1 MGVGL
6 KSAQRIGVPKRRVFV
21 GVRIPP
27 HIGEELQSIQETIA
41 PFFEGRF
48 TPVEN
53 LHVTLKFLGEIDER
67 TIEQVRETLEE
78 ATLEHMLARIDGFGS
93 FSNRIIWARITGIKH
108 VQRSIDS
115 ALSDRFAK
123 ERRFM
128 SHATVARVRRCTNRA
143 GLRAALKALHL
154 PLSWQFTHVELI
166 ASHLS
171 EDGARYETIASY
183 PLTNR
188 ILV

>member
-6 KSAQRIGVPKRRVFV
+6 KSAQRIGALKRRVFV

-27 HIGEELQSIQETIA
+27 HIGEELQGVQEAIA

-53 LHVTLKFLGEIDER
+53 LHVTLKFLGEIDEEMIGR
-67 TIEQVRETLEE
+67 VHESLEG
-78 ATLEHMLARIDGFGS
+78 AAFEHILARIGGFGS
-93 FSNRIIWARITGIKH
+93 FSNRIIWAQITGIKH
-108 VQRSIDS
+108 VQRTIDT
-115 ALSDRFAK
+115 ALSDHFPK
-123 ERRFM
+123 EHRFM
-128 SHATVARVRRCTNRA
+128 SHATIARVKRCTNRA
-143 GLRAALKALHL
+143 GLRAALKALHV
-154 PLSWQFTHVELI
+154 PLTWQFTDVELI
-166 ASHLS
+166 ESHLS

-183 PLTNR
+183 PLSNR